1 MIKTLNI
8 KNFKSIVDIKMPL
21 SRFNVII
28 GENGCGKSNIL
39 EAIAFAASA
48 SVDKMDVLSMEGRGI
63 RVTSP
68 RFMQAAFEET
78 DNDDIFIKIDTFK
91 SEAVEFS
98 LFYNTDT
105 KPAQWEERRH
115 YLASNSFNDLEGREH
130 FDAILEQIKMHF
142 YLTKDTSGNI
152 RIEPKFNIIPEL
164 ASFIIYSLSEN
175 ELRRFD
181 NPSNNM
187 LRKDGTGL
195 FSYLKQLA
203 QTEQGKV
210 SLHEIRKNMEILDWF
225 DSMEIPENVISTDN
239 TIHLKDRYI
248 DETLSYFDQRSANEA
263 FLYLLFYFTLFISEE
278 TPSFFAIDNIE
289 SSLNPKL
296 CRVFTQRII
305 ELAEKYDKQVI
316 VTTHSPYVLD
326 GLDIDKDSQR
336 LFVVRRNIDGHTIIN
351 QVKKNNE
358 KDIPLSEAWMKGYLG
373 GLPNN
378 F

>member
-1 MIKTLNI
+1 M
-8 KNFKSIVDIKMPL
+8 
-21 SRFNVII
+21 I

-48 SVDKMDVLSMEGRGI
+48 SVDKMDVLSMESRGI
-63 RVTSP
+63 RVTAP
-68 RFMQAAFEET
+68 RFMQAAFEGT
-78 DNDDIFIKIDTFK
+78 DNNDIFIKIDIEK
-91 SEAVEFS
+91 SDAVDFS
-98 LFYNTDT
+98 LFYNTDK

-115 YLASNSFNDLEGREH
+115 SLTINLSNDIEE
-130 FDAILEQIKMHF
+130 DILKQIKETGQYYVF
-142 YLTKDTSGNI
+142 KSASGKVI
-152 RIEPKFNIIPEL
+152 IEPKYYINPEL

-203 QTEQGKV
+203 QTEHGKA
-210 SLHEIRKNMEILDWF
+210 SLHEIRRNMEILDWF

-278 TPSFFAIDNIE
+278 TPRFFAIDNIE

-336 LFVVRRNIDGHTIIN
+336 LFVVRRNIDGHTIVN

-358 KDIPLSEAWMKGYLG
+358 KDVPLSEAWMKGYLG